1 MTDRIDQRKKLCGLV
16 DEPELLKLEGTQAE
30 RRAIVAENGRRIRKA
45 KLAEIVPARSS
56 RNEHID
62 AAPNYWDIET
72 SPSSKGY
79 GSDVE
84 IKNVELKIAGT
95 YHRVAICLTLEGEE
109 ARQSCGGEMIPGP
122 FAGTYGLA
130 SCIAASRIARKPSI
144 EVTDGDVICI
154 PHSHGES
161 AYTYYRVR
169 IFRREYVALDRIE
182 ADGSLTPSD
191 GSF

>member
-1 MTDRIDQRKKLCGLV
+1 MT
-16 DEPELLKLEGTQAE
+16 ELLKLEGTDAE
-30 RRAIVAENGRRIRKA
+30 RRAICHENGRRMRA
-45 KLAEIVPARSS
+45 DKLAELVPART

-84 IKNVELKIAGT
+84 IKNVEFKIAGT
-95 YHRVAICLTLEGEE
+95 YHRVGLCLTLEGEE
-109 ARQSCGGEMIPGP
+109 ARQDCGGEMIPGP
-122 FAGTYGLA
+122 WAATYGLC
-130 SCIAASRIARKPSI
+130 SVIAASRIARKPTVEI
-144 EVTDGDVICI
+144 ADGDVIAI
-154 PHSHGES
+154 PHKHGES

-182 ADGSLTPSD
+182 ADGRLTPAA

>member
-1 MTDRIDQRKKLCGLV
+1 MTV
-16 DEPELLKLEGTQAE
+16 ELLELTGTQAE
-30 RRAIVAENGRRIRKA
+30 RRAICHENGRRKRKA
-45 KLAEIVPARSS
+45 ALAEMVPAMTRS
-56 RNEHID
+56 EHID

-84 IKNVELKIAGT
+84 IHNVELLIAGT
-95 YHRVAICLTLEGEE
+95 YTRVAICLTLEGEE
-109 ARQSCGGEMIPGP
+109 ARQDCGGEMIPGP
-122 FAGTYGLA
+122 WAATYGLCSIIA
-130 SCIAASRIARKPSI
+130 SSRIAHKPKI
-144 EVTDGDVICI
+144 EVADGDVICI

-169 IFRREYVALDRIE
+169 IFRRQYVALDRID
-182 ADGSLTPSD
+182 ADGSLTPAA

>member
-1 MTDRIDQRKKLCGLV
+1 MT
-16 DEPELLKLEGTQAE
+16 ELLKLEGTQAE
-30 RRAIVAENGRRIRKA
+30 RRAIMAENGRRKRADAI
-45 KLAEIVPARSS
+45 AELVPART

-84 IKNVELKIAGT
+84 IKNVEFKIAGT
-95 YHRVAICLTLEGEE
+95 YHRVGLCLTLEGEE

-122 FAGTYGLA
+122 FAGSYGLA
-130 SCIAASRIARKPSI
+130 SCITASRMARKPTVEI
-144 EVTDGDVICI
+144 TDGDVITI
-154 PHSHGES
+154 PHKHGDS

-169 IFRREYVALDRIE
+169 IYRRQYVALDLIE
-182 ADGSLTPSD
+182 ADGTLTPSA